1 MSERLTTRRA
11 VLKAT
16 GALGTIA
23 ALAVP
28 VAVLPKAEAAEPAD
42 ADLLAMGR
50 ELERAMAHERAT
62 SAEESRLAAVAKRI
76 RPAPAPALLSY
87 EHEGTPLMRRL
98 DVGGWI
104 LVSAVLA
111 YVHEVARLWRVT
123 GFCEGECPEAELL
136 DHLKSWHEG
145 GRQAHKITGAAAAAQ
160 VWEEATEAC
169 HKLCKR
175 IVVTPATTAEGVRVK
190 LMALHHCCGDDVAE
204 EWIAD
209 VIADPD
215 NTTDERVVFSVFR
228 DALRILGVGAA
239 A

>member
-11 VLKAT
+11 IVKAS

-28 VAVLPKAEAAEPAD
+28 VVLLPKAEAAEHPD
-42 ADLLAMGR
+42 AELIALGR

-62 SAEESRLAAVAKRI
+62 SAEESRLAAVARRI

-87 EHEGTPLMRRL
+87 EYEGAPLMRGL

-104 LVSAVLA
+104 LVPAVVA

-136 DHLKSWHEG
+136 DHLERWHEG
-145 GRQAHKITGAAAAAQ
+145 GRQARKITGAAAAAQ

-175 IVVTPATTAEGVRVK
+175 IVVTPATTAECVRVK
-190 LMALHHCCGDDVAE
+190 LMALHHCCGEDVAE
-204 EWIAD
+204 DWIAD
-209 VIADPD
+209 VIASPGY
-215 NTTDERVVFSVFR
+215 TTDERLVFSVFR
-228 DALRILGVGAA
+228 DALRILGGGATA
-239 A
+239 